1 MLTPG
6 VSGAFNVNPEDLFG
20 NIGPL
25 LGAAR
30 LDEYVR
36 PLQDLG
42 FDDASDLLHLPA
54 QELLLVKQVIHKQA
68 HFLRF
73 NRLLDDARLVRDNG
87 APTPA
92 PAGTRPHASPR
103 LQRVYP

>member
-6 VSGAFNVNPEDLFG
+6 LSGAFNVNPEDLFG

-25 LGAAR
+25 LSAAR
-30 LDEYVR
+30 LDEYVL
-36 PLQDLG
+36 PLQEEG

-54 QELLLVKQVIHKQA
+54 DELLLVKQIINKQA

-73 NRLLDDARLVRDNG
+73 NRLMHDARLVRDNQP
-87 APTPA
+87 PTPA
-92 PAGTRPHASPR
+92 PAGVQPHASPR
-103 LQRVYP
+103 LPRV